1 MLRRELFCRKPQL
14 VGGGGDRSGGGG
26 TPSARARGGSPSPR
40 PPPLPPARFYQKDGK
55 VRERSRFPAPTVPR
69 YDSPCPQAS
78 LLPSRPQEFPPCR
91 RLMLSLPVGP
101 LLSSPPPGLPPPP
114 TQLLQRWRGREG
126 DPGRPQGGR
135 SAAAGADI
143 TRPKRP
149 GRFAPMPTRHAADKV
164 QSS

>member
-1 MLRRELFCRKPQL
+1 MRPAGGRRMGRAFFGRRPQF
-14 VGGGGDRSGGGG
+14 VGGGGVLSGGGG

-78 LLPSRPQEFPPCR
+78 LLPSI
-91 RLMLSLPVGP
+91 LSLPVGP
-101 LLSSPPPGLPPPP
+101 LLPCPRQGHTFSPCC
-114 TQLLQRWRGREG
+114 GRSDG
-126 DPGRPQGGR
+126 AGAKAIPDARKGGR

-149 GRFAPMPTRHAADKV
+149 GRFAPTPTRHAADKV